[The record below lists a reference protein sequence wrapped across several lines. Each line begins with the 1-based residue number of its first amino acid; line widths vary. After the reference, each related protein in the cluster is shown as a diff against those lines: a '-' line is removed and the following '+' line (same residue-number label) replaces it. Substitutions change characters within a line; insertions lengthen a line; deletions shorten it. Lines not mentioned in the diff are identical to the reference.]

1 MLKGLV
7 KNALVFKTI
16 YEQKK
21 YELKKIKLIL
31 FYDAIHKY
39 NYENDLQNVMNE
51 VLDINDIELI
61 EKLQFQC
68 IYIKSSY
75 LLGTVSSME
84 NELEKLKKE
93 NKIMKME
100 LEKTQQLVE
109 ELRKKVDGNDQK
121 NNKESNNNEKDNIK

>member
-1 MLKGLV
+1 
-7 KNALVFKTI
+7 
-16 YEQKK
+16 
-21 YELKKIKLIL
+21 
-31 FYDAIHKY
+31 
-39 NYENDLQNVMNE
+39 MNE

-109 ELRKKVDGNDQK
+109 EPL
-121 NNKESNNNEKDNIK
+121 

>member
-1 MLKGLV
+1 
-7 KNALVFKTI
+7 
-16 YEQKK
+16 
-21 YELKKIKLIL
+21 
-31 FYDAIHKY
+31 
-39 NYENDLQNVMNE
+39 MNE

-93 NKIMKME
+93 NKIMKMQLGTVSSME
-100 LEKTQQLVE
+100 NEMDKLKKENKIMKMQLEKTQQLVE
-109 ELRKKVDGNDQK
+109 ELRKKVYGDDQK

>member
-1 MLKGLV
+1 
-7 KNALVFKTI
+7 
-16 YEQKK
+16 
-21 YELKKIKLIL
+21 
-31 FYDAIHKY
+31 
-39 NYENDLQNVMNE
+39 MNE

>member
-1 MLKGLV
+1 
-7 KNALVFKTI
+7 
-16 YEQKK
+16 
-21 YELKKIKLIL
+21 
-31 FYDAIHKY
+31 
-39 NYENDLQNVMNE
+39 MNE

-61 EKLQFQC
+61 EKLQFQF

>member
-1 MLKGLV
+1 
-7 KNALVFKTI
+7 
-16 YEQKK
+16 
-21 YELKKIKLIL
+21 
-31 FYDAIHKY
+31 
-39 NYENDLQNVMNE
+39 MNE

-109 ELRKKVDGNDQK
+109 ELL
-121 NNKESNNNEKDNIK
+121 